1 MENGTP
7 ERITL
12 IAMEKLFGV
21 SADYLM
27 GKSECPNYTFEDITQ
42 KTGLSQKAIEKLYQL
57 QHNYLLFEENI
68 EIEIAEDRKISN
80 LYREHI
86 NILNSIL
93 EKDVNLFWLLD
104 NIKNYNSRRDEIFGK
119 IEKEKKENSKY
130 LPIDILD
137 AKKELAELEIKIR
150 YSFEELI
157 KEIIKKKGLEQD

>member
-57 QHNYLLFEENI
+57 QHNYLLFEDMKIVHSYNI
-68 EIEIAEDRKISN
+68 Q
-80 LYREHI
+80 
-86 NILNSIL
+86 
-93 EKDVNLFWLLD
+93 
-104 NIKNYNSRRDEIFGK
+104 
-119 IEKEKKENSKY
+119 
-130 LPIDILD
+130 
-137 AKKELAELEIKIR
+137 
-150 YSFEELI
+150 LI
-157 KEIIKKKGLEQD
+157 